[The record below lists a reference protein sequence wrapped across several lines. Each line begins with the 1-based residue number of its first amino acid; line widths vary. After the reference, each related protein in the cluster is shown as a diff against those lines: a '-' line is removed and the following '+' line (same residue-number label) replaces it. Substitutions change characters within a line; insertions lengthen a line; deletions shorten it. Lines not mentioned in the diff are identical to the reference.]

1 MYRKLSFLF
10 GFIFLTFLSV
20 TAFTRIFSNP
30 SFSRHAMTPTCSS
43 LGQDVQSAL
52 RVWVDA
58 TDRAPGWALPP
69 GSIPP
74 GATSAPTTSHI
85 LNVELQLTNSSEQ
98 TQSVQVVD
106 AEWDQG
112 VELVPFLWE
121 RQPDMSPLNRFN
133 TIQRLPLD
141 LKPGA
146 QLRVELRLLVNGKSC
161 LLTASKDVPAV
172 N

>member
-1 MYRKLSFLF
+1 MYRKSSLLF
-10 GFIFLTFLSV
+10 GFIILAFLSV
-20 TAFTRIFSNP
+20 AAFTRIFATP
-30 SFSRHAMTPTCSS
+30 SFSRHVMTSTCSS
-43 LGQDVQSAL
+43 LVQDVQSSL
-52 RVWVDA
+52 RIWVDA

-74 GATSAPTTSHI
+74 GATSEPTTSHI

-106 AEWDQG
+106 AAWAQG
-112 VELVPFLWE
+112 AELVPFLWK

-133 TIQRLPLD
+133 TIQRLTLD

-146 QLRVELRLLVNGKSC
+146 EVRVQLRLLVNGKSC
-161 LLTASKDVPAV
+161 LLTASQDVSAV
-172 N
+172 L